1 MRNAIHSSRVVV
13 AVVVAFGVAVSAWA
27 QTTGT
32 GAFDK
37 LSPGDQKIAR
47 ALFEAQSTTPSKSG
61 AATPLTL
68 DQIAAKKQHTGW
80 GEIFKQMKA
89 QGLVTDKN
97 LGQVV
102 SNFERH
108 HPELA
113 AKPDN
118 AKPEKLEKADK
129 PEKIE
134 KPARPEKPG
143 R

>member
-1 MRNAIHSSRVVV
+1 MRNAVHASRVVL
-13 AVVVAFGVAVSAWA
+13 AVVVALGFAVSAWA

-32 GAFDK
+32 GAFEK

-47 ALFEAQSTTPSKSG
+47 ALFEAQTTSG
-61 AATPLTL
+61 GATPLTL
-68 DQIAAKKQHTGW
+68 EQIAAKKKHSGW
-80 GEIFKQMKA
+80 GEIFKHMKA

-97 LGQVV
+97 LGQAV
-102 SNFERH
+102 SSFEHR

-118 AKPEKLEKADK
+118 SKPEKLEKPAK
-129 PEKIE
+129 PEKID
-134 KPARPEKPG
+134 KPAHPEKPG

>member
-1 MRNAIHSSRVVV
+1 MRNVIHASRLVLAV
-13 AVVVAFGVAVSAWA
+13 AVAVSVAASAWA
-27 QTTGT
+27 QTAGA

-47 ALFEAQSTTPSKSG
+47 ALFEAQKTNGGT
-61 AATPLTL
+61 APLTR
-68 DQIAAKKQHTGW
+68 DQIAARKQHTGW
-80 GEIFKQMKA
+80 GEVFKQMKA

-97 LGQVV
+97 LGQAV
-102 SNFERH
+102 SNFEHH

-118 AKPEKLEKADK
+118 TKPEKLEKPAK

>member
-1 MRNAIHSSRVVV
+1 MKKALH
-13 AVVVAFGVAVSAWA
+13 AFGVVLAVAVALGIAVSAWA

-32 GAFDK
+32 GAFEK

-47 ALFEAQSTTPSKSG
+47 ALFEAQKTNGGT
-61 AATPLTL
+61 APLTL
-68 DQIAAKKQHTGW
+68 DQIAARKQHTGW
-80 GEIFKQMKA
+80 GDVFKQMKA

-97 LGQVV
+97 LGEVV
-102 SNFERH
+102 SNFEHH

-118 AKPEKLEKADK
+118 SKPDKLEKPDK

>member
-1 MRNAIHSSRVVV
+1 MRNALEVSRVVL
-13 AVVVAFGVAVSAWA
+13 AVVVALGVAVSAWA

-47 ALFEAQSTTPSKSG
+47 ALFEAQKTNGGT
-61 AATPLTL
+61 TPLTL
-68 DQIAAKKQHTGW
+68 NQIAAKKKGHAGW
-80 GEIFKQMKA
+80 GEVFKQMKA

-97 LGQVV
+97 LGEAV
-102 SNFERH
+102 SSFEHH

-118 AKPEKLEKADK
+118 SKPEKLEKPDK

>member
-1 MRNAIHSSRVVV
+1 MRNAVHASRLVL
-13 AVVVAFGVAVSAWA
+13 AVVVALGFAVSAWA

-32 GAFDK
+32 GAFEK

-47 ALFEAQSTTPSKSG
+47 ALFEAQSTSG
-61 AATPLTL
+61 GATPLTL
-68 DQIAAKKQHTGW
+68 DQIAAKKKHTGW

-97 LGQVV
+97 LGQAV

-108 HPELA
+108 HPDVA
-113 AKPDN
+113 AKPDVS
-118 AKPEKLEKADK
+118 KPD
-129 PEKIE
+129 KIE
-134 KPARPEKPG
+134 KPAKPEKIDKPAHPEKPG

>member
-1 MRNAIHSSRVVV
+1 MRNTFLHASRAVL
-13 AVVVAFGVAVSAWA
+13 AVVISLGVAVSAWA
-27 QTTGT
+27 QTTNM

-47 ALFEAQSTTPSKSG
+47 VLFEAQRTNGGT
-61 AATPLTL
+61 APLTL
-68 DQIAAKKQHTGW
+68 DQIAARKQHTGW
-80 GEIFKQMKA
+80 GEVFKQMKA

-97 LGQVV
+97 LGEAV
-102 SNFERH
+102 SNFEHH

-118 AKPEKLEKADK
+118 SKPDKLEKPDK